1 MLRRKSAEQNG
12 VDTGREQKREVKTS
26 SPGQPPRW
34 WFQGVSRY
42 AWIVL
47 IVSALGWLFDTMDQH
62 LFTLVRIPSLTEIM
76 QPHVPPDKLDGA
88 VKSVGGQLTAVFLLG
103 WATGGFLFGVIGD
116 RIGRTKTMI
125 ITILMYSAFTGLNAL
140 VQTPWQYAICRF
152 LTAMGVGGEFAA
164 GAALVAEVWPERSRP
179 MALGLLQ
186 ALSAVGNMTAAVIT
200 YVLASYSWRWV
211 FVVGAIPA
219 LLVVWIRR
227 SIKEPE
233 RWKHAKEAAERGGV
247 GTELGSIKALFSTKK
262 LARHTVAGVLL
273 GTAGVGGVWGVGF
286 FLPDL
291 IGSVMRP
298 IYEASAQFA
307 SLGSAERTAAINAAV
322 QAFKSKVFFVQQVG
336 AFIGMF
342 GYAALSQ
349 KIGRKPALVI
359 VLSLAFLSVQAAFW
373 GVRDAT
379 SAYLLAFPLGV
390 FCLAPFSAY
399 AVYFP
404 ELYPTRLR
412 TTGVGFC
419 YNSARI
425 LAAGAPFVLGALA
438 AKFADPADPTMGLR
452 QAATLVAFVYFVGF
466 AGLLFAP
473 ETKGK
478 PLPE

>member
-1 MLRRKSAEQNG
+1 MSAKPGE
-12 VDTGREQKREVKTS
+12 TGAT
-26 SPGQPPRW
+26 PRW
-34 WFQGVSRY
+34 WFQGVSGY
-42 AWIVL
+42 AWMVL
-47 IVSALGWLFDTMDQH
+47 VVCALGWLFDTMDQH
-62 LFTLVRIPSLTEIM
+62 LFTLVRQPSLTEIM
-76 QPHVPPDKLDGA
+76 RGHVPPDKLDGA
-88 VKSVGGQLTAVFLLG
+88 VKQVGGELTAIFLLG
-103 WATGGFLFGVIGD
+103 WATGGFLFGIIGD
-116 RIGRTKTMI
+116 RLGRTRTMVF
-125 ITILMYSAFTGLNAL
+125 TILTYSAFTGLNAL
-140 VQTPWQYAICRF
+140 VAQPWQYAVCRF

-164 GAALVAEVWPERSRP
+164 GAALVAEVWPNRSRP
-179 MALGLLQ
+179 MALGFLQ

-200 YVLASYSWRWV
+200 LVLSAVSWRWV

-227 SIKEPE
+227 SVKEPDK
-233 RWKHAKEAAERGGV
+233 WHHAKEAARAGGV
-247 GTELGSIKALFSTKK
+247 GTELGSIAALFSTKT
-262 LARHTVAGVLL
+262 LARNTVAGVLL

-291 IGSVMRP
+291 
-298 IYEASAQFA
+298 
-307 SLGSAERTAAINAAV
+307 LGSAVKPAYAASAAILALPAPEQAAAVTKAV
-322 QAFKSKVFFVQQVG
+322 QALKSQVFFVQQIG

-349 KIGRKPALVI
+349 RIGRKPALAI
-359 VLSLAFLSVQAAFW
+359 TLALAFVAVQAAFW

-379 SAYLLAFPLGV
+379 SAYLLAFPLGI

-412 TTGVGFC
+412 ATGVGFC
-419 YNSARI
+419 YNCARI

-438 AKFADPADPTMGLR
+438 NRFADPLDETAGFR
-452 QAATLVAFVYFVGF
+452 QAATLVAFIYFVGF